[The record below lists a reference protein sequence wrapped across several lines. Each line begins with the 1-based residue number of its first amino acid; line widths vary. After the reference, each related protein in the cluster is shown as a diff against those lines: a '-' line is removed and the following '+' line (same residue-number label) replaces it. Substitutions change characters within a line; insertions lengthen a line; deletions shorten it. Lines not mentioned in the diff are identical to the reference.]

1 MKRDGEKR
9 KTKKRK
15 GNIMQVT
22 DQLNTENTETVI
34 GVEDTPE
41 DASQFDVGNFGGM
54 GLAGGGIILLVM
66 FLLNWFMSS
75 KKPTVKRIER
85 YKKKKEESSAIIVA
99 NDEKQDV
106 LKIVVEQKEKLS
118 DDSQKKIDEIIDT
131 AANGIQ
137 EVLKEKDTRVTV
149 NRIINRWKG

>member
-1 MKRDGEKR
+1 
-9 KTKKRK
+9 
-15 GNIMQVT
+15 MQT
-22 DQLNTENTETVI
+22 EDQLNTENTETIV
-34 GVEDTPE
+34 GVDDSAGDT
-41 DASQFDVGNFGGM
+41 SQFDVGNFGGM

-66 FLLNWFMSS
+66 FLLNWFMNS
-75 KKPTVKRIER
+75 KKPTVKRLER
-85 YKKKKEESSAIIVA
+85 YKKKKDESSAIIVA

-131 AANGIQ
+131 AATGIQ

>member
-1 MKRDGEKR
+1 
-9 KTKKRK
+9 
-15 GNIMQVT
+15 MQVT
-22 DQLNTENTETVI
+22 DQLSTENTETVI
-34 GVEDTPE
+34 GVEDTPD

-75 KKPTVKRIER
+75 KKPTVKRFER
-85 YKKKKEESSAIIVA
+85 YKKKKDEVSPVIVA

-106 LKIVVEQKEKLS
+106 LKIVVEQKEKLAE
-118 DDSQKKIDEIIDT
+118 DSQKRIDAIIDT
-131 AANGIQ
+131 AATEIQ

>member
-1 MKRDGEKR
+1 
-9 KTKKRK
+9 
-15 GNIMQVT
+15 MQVT